1 MIYKSGVYNLAEA
14 IVKQA
19 FDDAEALIKV
29 EMSSKLGEDIP
40 GAIRGDPQVNMKE
53 IRRFFS
59 DGVFTLLYDTD
70 GERLL
75 DMHIRNVRESVKNG
89 EYQKLHRRVR

>member
-1 MIYKSGVYNLAEA
+1 MDKNGVYSLCEA

-19 FDDAEALIKV
+19 FDDAEGLIKF
-29 EMSSKLGEDIP
+29 EMSSKIHQNIP
-40 GAIRGDPQVNMKE
+40 GALRGDPQVNMRE
-53 IRRFFS
+53 IRKFFS
-59 DGVFTLLYDTD
+59 DGLFTLLYDSD

-75 DMHIRNVRESVKNG
+75 DMHCNYVRESIKNG

>member
-1 MIYKSGVYNLAEA
+1 MDKNGVYSLCEA

-19 FDDAEALIKV
+19 FDDAEGLIKF
-29 EMSSKLGEDIP
+29 EMSSKIHQNIP
-40 GAIRGDPQVNMKE
+40 GALRGDPQVNMRE
-53 IRRFFS
+53 IRKFFS
-59 DGVFTLLYDTD
+59 DGLFTLLYDSD

-75 DMHIRNVRESVKNG
+75 DMHLKNVRESIRNG